1 MKFQMNFQRV
11 CAWSGMVCAVLFFV
25 GLLAGGL
32 IPLPSP
38 GWPAS
43 QVASF
48 YRSHATGIRFGSGLI
63 LVSGMFYLLYTAVMS
78 AQMRRMKGGDLC
90 IRIHST

>member
-1 MKFQMNFQRV
+1 MR
-11 CAWSGMVCAVLFFV
+11 GPFFV

-48 YRSHATGIRFGSGLI
+48 YRSHAIGIRFGSGLI

-78 AQMRRMKGGDLC
+78 AQM
-90 IRIHST
+90 